1 MMPTVVFASP
11 KGGAGKST
19 SAVILATELAL
30 SGTNVTIIDAD
41 PNRPVARWSRLP
53 GRPKSLTVI
62 EDVTERSI
70 IETIDREASRVSFV
84 IVDLEGTASRMI
96 PYSMSRA
103 DLVIIPSRGSTLD
116 AVEAVAAIREV
127 REQEAAFRIKIP
139 SAILITNTSPA
150 IKPRTLASIV
160 AEFKSNGVP
169 VLKTQLHDR
178 EAFRAIFSFG
188 GTLSGLDGANVRNIE
203 AAVKNA
209 REFASE
215 VVAMLRAKRAGE
227 QAA

>member
-1 MMPTVVFASP
+1 MPTVVFASP
-11 KGGAGKST
+11 KGGVGKST

-30 SGTNVTIIDAD
+30 SGASVTIIDAD

-53 GRPKSLTVI
+53 GCPKSLTVI

-70 IETIDREASRVSFV
+70 IEMIDREASRVSFV

-139 SAILITNTSPA
+139 SSILITNTSPA
-150 IKPRTLASIV
+150 IKPRTLSSIV
-160 AEFKSNGVP
+160 AEFRSNGVP

-188 GTLSGLDGANVRNIE
+188 GTVSGLDGANVRNIE

-215 VVAMLRAKRAGE
+215 VLAILRAKRAGE